1 VTDTRKALEADGDSY
16 FARNR
21 MGIGTIADPVT
32 DAVMQVHSTGSITR
46 VLEIGC
52 ATGFRLEKLRI
63 RLGADCHGLEASKD
77 AVNEGRVTFPLL
89 NLEQGLAPEDL
100 VRWKGSTF
108 DCIILGF
115 FTYLLP
121 RTHLFA
127 LASAVDE
134 LLADN
139 GHLIIFDFF
148 SPEPLS
154 SSYAH
159 HPALATY
166 KSDPSAPW
174 LWSPTY
180 CLVSRCVYP
189 LMEDP
194 QLNADR
200 RNWKAI
206 DILRKIP
213 ISAAYPTSIP
223 MKSVHDGASSA

>member
-1 VTDTRKALEADGDSY
+1 MTDTRKALEADGDSY

-121 RTHLFA
+121 RPALFA
-127 LASAVDE
+127 LAAKVDE
-134 LLADN
+134 LLMDN
-139 GHLIIFDFF
+139 GHLIVFDF
-148 SPEPLS
+148 LS
-154 SSYAH
+154 SLPIRTPYAH
-159 HPALATY
+159 HPTLTTY
-166 KSDPSAPW
+166 KTNPSAPW

-180 CLVSRCVYP
+180 DLVSRSVYP
-189 LMEDP
+189 LSETPELNTDP
-194 QLNADR
+194 G
-200 RNWKAI
+200 NWKTL
-206 DILRKIP
+206 DVLRKIA
-213 ISAAYPTSIP
+213 IEAAYPLSLP
-223 MKSVHDGASSA
+223 MPSVHEGAPPA

>member
-1 VTDTRKALEADGDSY
+1 MTDTRKALEADGDSY

-121 RTHLFA
+121 RPALFT
-127 LASAVDE
+127 LASAVDA
-134 LLADN
+134 LVADN

-148 SPEPLS
+148 SATPMS
-154 SSYAH
+154 SDYAH
-159 HPALATY
+159 HPELTTY

-174 LWSPTY
+174 IWSPTY
-180 CLVSRCVYP
+180 CLISRTVYP
-189 LMEDP
+189 LLDDP
-194 QLNADR
+194 HLNTDPG
-200 RNWKAI
+200 NWKTVDVI
-206 DILRKIP
+206 RKMP
-213 ISAAYPTSIP
+213 ISAAYPSSIP
-223 MKSVHDGASSA
+223 MRSIHDGAPPA